1 LNIRDDNPRAELIQ
15 LIIACIITSIFGF
28 ATKIYKAGYVYSKPI
43 ILLALAEAKG
53 HAVAD

>member
-28 ATKIYKAGYVYSKPI
+28 ATNIYKAGYVYSKPI